1 MTKIVIIGAGSHV
14 FSSRF
19 ITDIMSYPELREGT
33 ITLMD
38 IAQGPLDLATAFAKR
53 LVEQNKFNTKIEST
67 TDRRKALLGAD
78 YVLITLKV
86 GGVHHLD
93 TERSIALKYGVDQG
107 DMACIGS
114 GGAFDSIR
122 HVPPILQI
130 CHDMEELC
138 PNALLLN
145 YTNPMATITW
155 SVNDYTKIKSI
166 GLCHSVYG
174 TAKTL
179 SKYIDKPFEEIS
191 YWVAGINHFA
201 WFLEFNWKG
210 QDAYPLLREKF
221 KNPAVYSGSDAH
233 YAGADIV
240 RAEMFKTF
248 GYYVTES
255 SGHCASYVPYFRKR
269 LETIEQYKISSG
281 AKYQSNI
288 AINQARDKEQD
299 ELLKKKLADNFRFP
313 VDHSGEYGS
322 IIIHSIETGQAAV
335 IYGNVKNKGLITNLP
350 EGCCVEVPC
359 LVDGEGIHP
368 CHVGNLPPQVAALNI
383 NNVGM
388 QELIVR
394 GVAEKDRTK
403 IFQAILL
410 DPITAAMLTLDET
423 KKMVDE
429 MLTAE
434 TKYVQGY
441 K

>member
-1 MTKIVIIGAGSHV
+1 MAKIVIIGAGSHV

-19 ITDIMSYPELREGT
+19 ITDIVSYPELREGT

-38 IAQGPLDLATAFAKR
+38 IAQGPLDLATAFARR

-67 TDRRKALLGAD
+67 TDRRKALAGAD

-155 SVNDYTKIKSI
+155 SINDYTKIKSI
-166 GLCHSVYG
+166 GLCHSVYS

-191 YWVAGINHFA
+191 YWVAGLNHFA
-201 WFLEFNWKG
+201 WFLEFKWRG
-210 QDAYPLLREKF
+210 EDAYPLLREKF
-221 KNPAVYSGSDAH
+221 KDPSVYSGSDAH

-269 LETIEQYKISSG
+269 QETIEQYKISSG

-288 AINQARDKEQD
+288 ANNQARDKEQD
-299 ELLKKKLADNFRFP
+299 ELLKQKLATNFKFP

-322 IIIHSIETGQAAV
+322 IIIHSIETGEPAV
-335 IYGNVKNKGLITNLP
+335 IYGNVKNRGLIANLP
-350 EGCCVEVPC
+350 DGCCVELPC

-368 CHVGNLPPQVAALNI
+368 CHVGDLPPQVAALNI

-394 GVAEKDRTK
+394 GVAEKDKTK
-403 IFQAILL
+403 IFHAILL

-429 MLTAE
+429 MFTAE
-434 TKYVQGY
+434 TKYVKGY